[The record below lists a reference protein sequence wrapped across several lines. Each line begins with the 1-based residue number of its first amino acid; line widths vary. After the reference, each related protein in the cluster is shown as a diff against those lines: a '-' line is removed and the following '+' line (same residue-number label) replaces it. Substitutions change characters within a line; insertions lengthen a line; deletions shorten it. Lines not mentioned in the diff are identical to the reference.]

1 MKVLYVGLARTLW
14 LFDFSL
20 MNPKGMSLQ
29 PLIDNLRERYMFAV
43 SPKNPLDFG
52 DSKALTFKSGTFVN
66 SKGVPV
72 IVGLQIYND
81 GFVVDTLSST
91 NDSTE
96 CLEKTT
102 DWMGDQFGLK
112 LPPNVRKGFVSNIDF
127 ESDAS
132 LMALNP
138 RLPQFF
144 KSLEKY
150 FKPIV
155 EAKQRHFQLTSLG
168 SWTEDMNQPLAPAA
182 FKIERKIGPPFSS
195 NHYFSQAPLETDPH
209 IQLLNEFEQMLKV

>member
-20 MNPKGMSLQ
+20 MNPKGMSIQ
-29 PLIDNLRERYMFAV
+29 GLIDGLREKYQFAL

-66 SKGVPV
+66 SKGIPV
-72 IVGLQIYND
+72 IVALQIYND

-91 NDSTE
+91 KDSIE
-96 CLEKTT
+96 FLEKTT
-102 DWMGDQFGLK
+102 NWMGDQFGLK
-112 LPPNVRKGFVSNIDF
+112 LPPNIRKGYVSNIDF
-127 ESDAS
+127 ESDAA

-138 RLPQFF
+138 RLSQFF
-144 KSLEKY
+144 KALEKY
-150 FKPIV
+150 FKPIDG
-155 EAKQRHFQLTSLG
+155 KQRHFELTSLG
-168 SWTEDMNQPLAPAA
+168 SWTEDMNQVSAPAP
-182 FKIERKIGPPFSS
+182 FKFERKIGPPFSS

-209 IQLLNEFEQMLKV
+209 IQLLNEFEQMLKA